1 MPQGKFVSSYF
12 LQALIKAKK
21 ETNSAAISMLCYY
34 SEMTVILTNPFV
46 IILFSKI

>member
-1 MPQGKFVSSYF
+1 MPQGKCVSSYF

-34 SEMTVILTNPFV
+34 KEMTIDSDKPTCNYSVF
-46 IILFSKI
+46 